1 MNLALKDRFE
11 RILRLSAAGR
21 LAGLVTVLIG
31 GPLPVRLRAWDG
43 SVAGPDGGPMLVVNH
58 RRAVRRLL
66 WQPTAAG
73 LAQAYIAGEID
84 VDGDLT
90 DGLRSMWRHG
100 RTHGRVRIGARDRL
114 RAVGAAAALRA
125 VGPRPAA
132 PSAGRGRV
140 ATGRHDA
147 ASTDFSR
154 LILDSRMANSCA
166 YFTSEQPGYDLERAQ
181 RDKLELVCAKLGLE
195 RGMRMLDVGC
205 GWGALAAHAARH
217 YGVAVT
223 AVTPSAAQRDFAV
236 RRVAELNLAGAVE
249 IRLQDHPDVTD
260 GPYDAIATIERGE
273 HVAPDRYPEFAAHL
287 FGLLA
292 PRGRLLVQQTSR
304 GPGAPGGTAFVEAYV
319 APGAHLRPV
328 GETAGLF
335 QAAGFEVRDVQALR
349 EHYVRTMRAWLGNL
363 EARWAE
369 AVDLAGEPVART
381 WRLRLAGGALAF
393 ELGRM
398 GVDQILA
405 VRPAADGSS
414 GMPAV
419 RS

>member
-1 MNLALKDRFE
+1 
-11 RILRLSAAGR
+11 LSAAGR
-21 LAGLVTVLIG
+21 LAGLVAGRTG

-43 SVAGPDGGPMLVVNH
+43 SVAGPDGGPMVVVNH

-66 WQPTAAG
+66 WRPTAVG

-84 VDGDLT
+84 VEGDLT
-90 DGLRSMWRHG
+90 DGLRLMWRHG
-100 RTHGRVRIGARDRL
+100 RAHGRVRIGAADRL
-114 RAVGAAAALRA
+114 RAFGSAAGLGAI
-125 VGPRPAA
+125 GPR
-132 PSAGRGRV
+132 SAVPRGRTGRGRI
-140 ATGRHDA
+140 AIGRRDA
-147 ASTDFSR
+147 VSTDFYR

-166 YFTSEQPGYDLERAQ
+166 YFTSEEPGYDLERAQ
-181 RDKLELVCAKLGLE
+181 RAKLELVCAKLGLE
-195 RGMRMLDVGC
+195 RGMRMLDMGC
-205 GWGALAAHAARH
+205 GWGALAVHAARH
-217 YGVAVT
+217 HGVTVT
-223 AVTPSAAQRDFAV
+223 GVTPSAAQRDFTV

-249 IRLQDHPDVTD
+249 IRLQDHRGVTD
-260 GPYDAIATIERGE
+260 GPYDAIATIEMGE
-273 HVAPDRYPEFAAHL
+273 HVAADAYPEFATHL

-328 GETAGLF
+328 GATAGLF
-335 QAAGFEVRDVQALR
+335 EAAGFEVRDVQALR
-349 EHYVRTMRAWLGNL
+349 EHYVRTVRAWLGNL

-369 AVDLAGEPVART
+369 AVDLAGERVART
-381 WRLRLAGGALAF
+381 WRLRLAGRALAF

-405 VRPAADGSS
+405 VRPGADGSS